1 MAFIKANNNDFNFHG
16 RWEETAHGFIGNWC
30 RPYVEFI
37 FKGSEF
43 TVVTKGPNAEYIITV
58 DGEKYVSTEGK
69 SHKLTVL
76 ISDSDSHL
84 IRIAKTT
91 TRYFLEFVGIE
102 TEGEIEKAHNR
113 KAHYLFIGD
122 SLVEAGCGFS
132 AIIPEQTNSDYT
144 CIAQGGLALCR
155 GRGYYPRPADRTE
168 ADKREGME
176 DAFYNWQTPIALGEH
191 TPYDIT
197 KAETP
202 DYIFISLAT
211 NDMLFTEQNVPGF
224 LESFD
229 LFVGKIRALYPNAPI
244 YLPMPYADSEN
255 GLRRDSFEKAAIAA
269 ENKYPNTK
277 FISVRDWDVEISSD
291 NIHPT
296 GKGYAQYAENLM
308 KATGIK

>member
-16 RWEETAHGFIGNWC
+16 RWEETDGGFIGNWC

-37 FKGSEF
+37 FKGTDF
-43 TVVTKGPNAEYIITV
+43 TVVTAGRNADYILTV
-58 DGEKYVSTEGK
+58 DGEKYITAEGK
-69 SHKLTVL
+69 AHKLTVL
-76 ISDSDSHL
+76 TSEDSSHL
-84 IRIAKTT
+84 IRIYKTT
-91 TRYFLEFVGIE
+91 IRTVLQFVGIE
-102 TEGEIEKAHNR
+102 TEGAITKAPNR
-113 KAHYLFIGD
+113 KEHYLFIGD

-132 AIIPEQTNSDYT
+132 AIIPKETDSDYT

-155 GRGYYPRPADRTE
+155 GRGYYPKPADRTD

-176 DAFYNWQTPIALGEH
+176 DAFYNMQAPATLGEH
-191 TPYDIT
+191 TPYDLS

-211 NDMLFTEQNVPGF
+211 NDMLYTEQNVPGY

-244 YLPMPYADSEN
+244 YLPMPFADSEN
-255 GLRRDSFEKAAIAA
+255 GIRRDSFEKAALAA
-269 ENKYPNTK
+269 EKKYSDTK

-296 GKGYAQYAENLM
+296 VKGYAQYAENLM
-308 KATGIK
+308 IATGIK